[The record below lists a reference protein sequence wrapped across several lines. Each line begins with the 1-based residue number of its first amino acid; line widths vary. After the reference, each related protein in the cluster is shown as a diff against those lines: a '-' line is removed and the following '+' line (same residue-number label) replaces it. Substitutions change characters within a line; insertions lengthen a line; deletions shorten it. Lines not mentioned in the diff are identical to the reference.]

1 MRLVSDAIVS
11 GLLKLNYTLSMEGD
25 TDKKKRSPKQIKGD
39 RYGAIRSQTLGLFGI
54 IDFLDACNRSF
65 NLLRLLGS
73 LC

>member
-1 MRLVSDAIVS
+1 MRLVSDAIAF
-11 GLLKLNYTLSMEGD
+11 GLLKLNYTLSMEGG

-39 RYGAIRSQTLGLFGI
+39 RYGAIRGKTLGLCRI

-65 NLLRLLGS
+65 NLLGLLGS